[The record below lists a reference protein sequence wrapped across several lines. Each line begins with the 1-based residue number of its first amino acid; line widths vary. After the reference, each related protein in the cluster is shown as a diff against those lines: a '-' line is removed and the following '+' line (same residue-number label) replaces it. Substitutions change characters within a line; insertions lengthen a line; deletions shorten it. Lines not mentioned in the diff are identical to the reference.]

1 MREAH
6 FINIGLQLKKIRDQL
21 GWTMDIMNKATGISR
36 SYLSDFERGVKLPTA
51 KYLKYLHDT
60 HHVNLDFIFGSD
72 NRMLNPLGEK
82 NPKPDFGKHSEEIND
97 LLSFLSRVPHA
108 LYAIL
113 AFFAEYKINNKQL
126 IKQYLLDKEEEG
138 KA

>member
-6 FINIGLQLKKIRDQL
+6 YINIGLQLKKIRDQL
-21 GWTMDIMNKATGISR
+21 DWTMDIMSKATGISR

-60 HHVNLDFIFGSD
+60 HHVSLNFIFGSD

-82 NPKPDFGKHSEEIND
+82 NPKPDFGKNSEEID
-97 LLSFLSRVPHA
+97 DILLLLSRVPHA
-108 LYAIL
+108 LYAFL
-113 AFFAEYKINNKQL
+113 AFFAEYKITNKQL